1 MASSFVKS
9 KFSSTINLT
18 NLILLPLMTTLV
30 KPISI
35 LFKFYEDI
43 WDFMA
48 YLIMMVAI
56 SYFCMVD
63 RVGVRFFE
71 TNVADVIGIMVA
83 VHAGIWVTVS
93 AGLIFNFMG

>member
-1 MASSFVKS
+1 MLHIHNKIILMASSFVKS

-18 NLILLPLMTTLV
+18 NLILLPLMTTLI

-35 LFKFYEDI
+35 LFKFYKDI

-56 SYFCMVD
+56 TIFV
-63 RVGVRFFE
+63 
-71 TNVADVIGIMVA
+71 
-83 VHAGIWVTVS
+83 W
-93 AGLIFNFMG
+93 LIE

>member
-1 MASSFVKS
+1 MGFYG
-9 KFSSTINLT
+9 
-18 NLILLPLMTTLV
+18 
-30 KPISI
+30 
-35 LFKFYEDI
+35 LFDN
-43 WDFMA
+43 DGCNN
-48 YLIMMVAI
+48 
-56 SYFCMVD
+56 YFCMVD